1 MDNIWPLTLNIILM
15 VKKLLIEQCALEF
28 LIQKMEELVGQI
40 IYVRFYQFMY
50 GFYPRDEVWRVNLSY
65 IMLAVAVVPLL
76 FDKFPFRKHFLKFT
90 YVFPVIAF
98 FF

>member
-1 MDNIWPLTLNIILM
+1 
-15 VKKLLIEQCALEF
+15 
-28 LIQKMEELVGQI
+28 
-40 IYVRFYQFMY
+40 MY

-65 IMLAVAVVPLL
+65 MMLAVAVVPLL

-98 FF
+98 FLLNGLSMPFGLQVPITENETSTILESVWESNGFRNRSKSRTI